1 MRRSRRAL
9 EFSNLS
15 FLDVISCGFGAVVLL
30 VLISTYFEQTSKGD
44 VREKTVEKLLDEI
57 MGTEKVYAGLQTQ
70 QSSIQDGILAKQVV
84 LTDLANLLRNATDQ
98 LVNLKE
104 KVGVVDGHIDGLKLV
119 LEALDRPRTTQL
131 SADTSQERD
140 DEVGGIPVDSDYVI
154 FIVDTSGSMQEIW
167 PRVTRELENVIRIHP
182 KIKGFQVLN
191 DNGVHLLSGY
201 EGRWIPD
208 TSGRRESVV
217 RLFQKWVSFSNSSPV
232 EGLEVALRR
241 YVKRTSNVSI
251 YIFGDEYS
259 GSSYDPVI
267 EALLK
272 LNSNPT
278 NGEQLSRVHAVGF
291 ISQYSTGRF
300 ATLMREV
307 TRRTNGTFLALPRY

>member
-1 MRRSRRAL
+1 MKRSRRAL

-30 VLISTYFEQTSKGD
+30 VLISTYFEQTSEGD
-44 VREKTVEKLLDEI
+44 VREQTVEKILDEI
-57 MGTEKVYAGLQTQ
+57 MGAEKVHAGLQTQ
-70 QSSIQDGILAKQVV
+70 QSSIQDDIVTKQML
-84 LTDLANLLRNATDQ
+84 LTGLSDLLKNATDQ
-98 LVNLKE
+98 LVNLE
-104 KVGVVDGHIDGLKLV
+104 ENVGVVNGHLTGLRLV
-119 LEALDRPRTTQL
+119 LEALDRPRTIQL
-131 SADTSQERD
+131 SADTSRERD
-140 DEVGGIPVDSDYVI
+140 EEVGGIPVDSDYVI

-167 PRVTRELENVIRIHP
+167 PRVTRELQNVIEIHP

-208 TSGRRESVV
+208 TAGRRESVV

-267 EALLK
+267 EALLQ

-291 ISQYSTGRF
+291 ISRYSTGRF

-307 TRRTNGTFLALPRY
+307 TRRTNGTFLALPSH

>member
-1 MRRSRRAL
+1 MKRSRRAL

-30 VLISTYFEQTSKGD
+30 VLISTYFEQTSEGD
-44 VREKTVEKLLDEI
+44 VSRKTVERLLDQI
-57 MGTEKVYAGLQTQ
+57 LGTEKIYAGLQTQ
-70 QSSIQDGILAKQVV
+70 QSSIQDDIVTKQML
-84 LTDLANLLRNATDQ
+84 LTGLSDLSRNATDQ
-98 LVNLKE
+98 LVVLKGN
-104 KVGVVDGHIDGLKLV
+104 VGVVDGQINGLKLV
-119 LEALDRPRTTQL
+119 LEALDRSRTIQL

-140 DEVGGIPVDSDYVI
+140 EEVGGIPVDSDYVI

-167 PRVTRELENVIRIHP
+167 PRVTRELQNVIEIHP

-208 TSGRRESVV
+208 TAGRRESVV

-267 EALLK
+267 EALLQ

-291 ISQYSTGRF
+291 ISRYSTGRF

-307 TRRTNGTFLALPRY
+307 TRRTNGTFLALPSH

>member
-1 MRRSRRAL
+1 MKRSRRAL

-30 VLISTYFEQTSKGD
+30 VLISTYFEQTSEGD
-44 VREKTVEKLLDEI
+44 VSKKNVEKLLDQI
-57 MGTEKVYAGLQTQ
+57 MGIEKVYAGLQTH
-70 QSSIQDGILAKQVV
+70 QSSMQDDIFTKQIL
-84 LTDLANLLRNATDQ
+84 LTGLSDLSRNATDQ
-98 LVNLKE
+98 LAVLKGN
-104 KVGVVDGHIDGLKLV
+104 VGEVDGQINGLKLV
-119 LEALDRPRTTQL
+119 LEALDRSRTIQL

-140 DEVGGIPVDSDYVI
+140 EEVGGIPVDSDYVI
-154 FIVDTSGSMQEIW
+154 FIVDTFGSMQEIW
-167 PRVTRELENVIRIHP
+167 PRVTRELQNVIEIHP

-208 TSGRRESVV
+208 TAGRRESVV

-267 EALLK
+267 EALLQ

-291 ISQYSTGRF
+291 ISRYSTGRF

-307 TRRTNGTFLALPRY
+307 TRRTNGTFLALPSH

>member
-30 VLISTYFEQTSKGD
+30 VLISMYFEHTSEGD

-57 MGTEKVYAGLQTQ
+57 MGAEKVYVGLQTQ

-84 LTDLANLLRNATDQ
+84 LTGLSNLLRNATDE

-104 KVGVVDGHIDGLKLV
+104 NVGVVDGHIDGLNLV
-119 LEALDRPRTTQL
+119 LEALDRPWTTQL

-278 NGEQLSRVHAVGF
+278 SGEQLSRVHAVGF

>member
-1 MRRSRRAL
+1 MKRSRRAL

-30 VLISTYFEQTSKGD
+30 VLISTYFEQTSEGD
-44 VREKTVEKLLDEI
+44 LSRKTVEKLLDQF
-57 MGTEKVYAGLQTQ
+57 MGTEKIYAGLQAQ
-70 QSSIQDGILAKQVV
+70 QSSMQDDILTKQML
-84 LTDLANLLRNATDQ
+84 LTGLSDLSRNATDQ
-98 LVNLKE
+98 LVVLKGN
-104 KVGVVDGHIDGLKLV
+104 VGVVDGQINGLKLV
-119 LEALDRPRTTQL
+119 LEALDRSRTIQL

-140 DEVGGIPVDSDYVI
+140 EEVGGIPVDSDYVI

-167 PRVTRELENVIRIHP
+167 PRVTRELQNVIEIHP

-208 TSGRRESVV
+208 TAGRRESVV

-267 EALLK
+267 EALLE
-272 LNSNPT
+272 LNSNPA

-307 TRRTNGTFLALPRY
+307 TRRTNGTFLALPSQ

>member
-30 VLISTYFEQTSKGD
+30 VLISMYFEHTSEGD

-57 MGTEKVYAGLQTQ
+57 MGAEKVYVGLQTQ

-84 LTDLANLLRNATDQ
+84 LTGLSNLLRNATDQ

-104 KVGVVDGHIDGLKLV
+104 NVGVVDGHIDGLNLV
-119 LEALDRPRTTQL
+119 LEALDRPWTTQL

-278 NGEQLSRVHAVGF
+278 SGEQLSRVHAVGF